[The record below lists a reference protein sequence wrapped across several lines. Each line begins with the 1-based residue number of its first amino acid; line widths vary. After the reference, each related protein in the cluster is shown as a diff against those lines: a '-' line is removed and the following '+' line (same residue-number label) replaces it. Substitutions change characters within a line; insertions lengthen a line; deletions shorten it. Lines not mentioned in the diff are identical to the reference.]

1 MAWMLSD
8 NERVESDVDHP
19 VPGHS
24 LHLFTGHI
32 WPVKRCW
39 SIIYLAPI
47 HWSHVTWKTSPPH
60 WWRGGGGGEGGR
72 EGDHDR
78 GGQEALDKQYFSS
91 SSNSQS
97 SFQMLLTHRYIRL
110 VGTLF
115 CLLLATAA
123 LFSMNSNLF
132 GVGSCQ
138 MSNCQ
143 MDFQFRWLPSHQMQ
157 DAQKTV
163 MFVKSS
169 QSGGLRSKNCWFFS
183 HKNNMSKTEVAPWCY
198 KWTDWIGLDW
208 MAIPQTTTTAR
219 ALL

>member
-91 SSNSQS
+91 SSNS
-97 SFQMLLTHRYIRL
+97 SFQMFLTHRYIRL
-110 VGTLF
+110 VGKLF

-123 LFSMNSNLF
+123 LFSIISNLF
-132 GVGSCQ
+132 AVGNWQ

-143 MDFQFRWLPSHQMQ
+143 MDFQSNQVTAF
-157 DAQKTV
+157 
-163 MFVKSS
+163 SS
-169 QSGGLRSKNCWFFS
+169 NARCPKNC
-183 HKNNMSKTEVAPWCY
+183 EVCEKLPVRWVGI
-198 KWTDWIGLDW
+198 KI
-208 MAIPQTTTTAR
+208 
-219 ALL
+219 

>member
-72 EGDHDR
+72 AGDHDG

-91 SSNSQS
+91 SSNS
-97 SFQMLLTHRYIRL
+97 SFQMFLTHRYIRL
-110 VGTLF
+110 VGKLF

-123 LFSMNSNLF
+123 LFSIISNLF
-132 GVGSCQ
+132 AVGNWQ

-143 MDFQFRWLPSHQMQ
+143 MAFQIRWLASHQMQ

-163 MFVKSS
+163 KFVKSS
-169 QSGGLRSKNCWFFS
+169 QSGELG
-183 HKNNMSKTEVAPWCY
+183 
-198 KWTDWIGLDW
+198 
-208 MAIPQTTTTAR
+208 
-219 ALL
+219 